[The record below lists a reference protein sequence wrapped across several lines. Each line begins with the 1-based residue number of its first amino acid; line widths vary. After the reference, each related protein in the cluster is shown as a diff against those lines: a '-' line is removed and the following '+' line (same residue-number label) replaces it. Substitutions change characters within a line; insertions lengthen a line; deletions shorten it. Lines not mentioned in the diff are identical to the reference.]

1 MKLLPMTVSV
11 NPAPPAVAEDG
22 LRLVVN
28 GTGLL
33 AALIKKVW
41 LLDVP
46 PPGAGLNTVTVAVPA
61 DTMSAAWIAAVS
73 WVEET

>member
-1 MKLLPMTVSV
+1 MKLLPVTVSV
-11 NPAPPAVAEDG
+11 NPAPPAVVAEG
-22 LRLVVN
+22 VRPVVV

-41 LLDVP
+41 ALDVP

-73 WVEET
+73 WFDDT